1 MHKLAFTLIALMLL
15 SPVVN
20 AAVKWN
26 NAGGEDKEPKTS
38 KVQVPVSVFELKRN
52 FSKIYCQMTAA
63 KTDLPEIFETVIE
76 YTGGNEVSSEKAV
89 SNYRKYF
96 MSLSS
101 NARVSANDAKL
112 ARNEILR
119 VSKAKKLKWADDW
132 RKNDTNAFFFTASI
146 AVPIAIEVI
155 FQKENFDKV
164 ELELI
169 IDYLEF
175 LNKQMRA
182 TRLVKDDWETDN
194 KTFDYAVFSYALG
207 LITDEEKHK
216 KRAIK
221 IFKKGIKELR
231 ADGSI
236 VADSKRIGSAL
247 HYSNKAIAAL
257 VTLSELAMIDGI
269 SLYDYSH
276 KGFGSSSVKKN
287 INLAIT
293 FLVNAGENEKLIH
306 QYAIRGEKR
315 GSTGFKEY
323 SATNQDKRWINN
335 DLIGWGYY
343 YLRRFPE
350 ADLSKGLLRLSSY
363 LESGRKGYGE
373 TAGAN
378 PRCFV
383 TGKPLT

>member
-1 MHKLAFTLIALMLL
+1 M
-15 SPVVN
+15 
-20 AAVKWN
+20 
-26 NAGGEDKEPKTS
+26 
-38 KVQVPVSVFELKRN
+38 
-52 FSKIYCQMTAA
+52 
-63 KTDLPEIFETVIE
+63 
-76 YTGGNEVSSEKAV
+76 
-89 SNYRKYF
+89 
-96 MSLSS
+96 
-101 NARVSANDAKL
+101 
-112 ARNEILR
+112 
-119 VSKAKKLKWADDW
+119 
-132 RKNDTNAFFFTASI
+132 
-146 AVPIAIEVI
+146 
-155 FQKENFDKV
+155 
-164 ELELI
+164 
-169 IDYLEF
+169 
-175 LNKQMRA
+175 
-182 TRLVKDDWETDN
+182 
-194 KTFDYAVFSYALG
+194 
-207 LITDEEKHK
+207 
-216 KRAIK
+216 
-221 IFKKGIKELR
+221 R

>member
-132 RKNDTNAFFFTASI
+132 RKNDTNAFSS
-146 AVPIAIEVI
+146 
-155 FQKENFDKV
+155 Q
-164 ELELI
+164 LQL
-169 IDYLEF
+169 
-175 LNKQMRA
+175 
-182 TRLVKDDWETDN
+182 
-194 KTFDYAVFSYALG
+194 
-207 LITDEEKHK
+207 
-216 KRAIK
+216 
-221 IFKKGIKELR
+221 
-231 ADGSI
+231 
-236 VADSKRIGSAL
+236 
-247 HYSNKAIAAL
+247 
-257 VTLSELAMIDGI
+257 
-269 SLYDYSH
+269 LYQCD
-276 KGFGSSSVKKN
+276 
-287 INLAIT
+287 
-293 FLVNAGENEKLIH
+293 
-306 QYAIRGEKR
+306 
-315 GSTGFKEY
+315 
-323 SATNQDKRWINN
+323 
-335 DLIGWGYY
+335 
-343 YLRRFPE
+343 
-350 ADLSKGLLRLSSY
+350 
-363 LESGRKGYGE
+363 
-373 TAGAN
+373 
-378 PRCFV
+378 
-383 TGKPLT
+383 